1 LHIKIAFFNLLRE
14 MIFSCI
20 KDYISFVQKNAIF
33 SYIIYIEK
41 AYYVSYIIE
50 FTSQFRPK
58 SERWLVLCEIVAST
72 AFIPENYGREYFF
85 ICMNVWDAIEV
96 SLFVLQKI
104 YFYTLLSRF
113 QSLDLTDS
121 FIFLFFIENKFSF
134 WFIIWFTIEIEQ
146 CDSYW

>member
-1 LHIKIAFFNLLRE
+1 LHFLISCVKWYFP
-14 MIFSCI
+14 CI

-33 SYIIYIEK
+33 FYIIYIEK

-50 FTSQFRPK
+50 FTSQFRSK

-85 ICMNVWDAIEV
+85 IYMNVWDAIEV
-96 SLFVLQKI
+96 SLFALQKI

-113 QSLDLTDS
+113 QSLDHRLVYL
-121 FIFLFFIENKFSF
+121 FIYYRQQIFFLIYNLIYNRN
-134 WFIIWFTIEIEQ
+134 WAIW
-146 CDSYW
+146 